1 MANQEIV
8 KNKKLEEENKKL
20 KEDINKYKNELDETN
35 KLISDLL
42 NNQVGMNE
50 LEKLNDEITNLK
62 IQLSSKDNEIQELK
76 NQINNSTKPEE
87 KVNFQDIIVINFI
100 TTDGSLHEGIKC
112 LSTDIFAEV
121 EERLYKKNVELRNSN
136 NMFKVNE
143 KPVLRFK
150 TLGENNIKDGDSIQ
164 LIKLE

>member
-8 KNKKLEEENKKL
+8 RNKMLEEENKKL

-121 EERLYKKNVELRNSN
+121 EERLYKKLLN
-136 NMFKVNE
+136 
-143 KPVLRFK
+143 
-150 TLGENNIKDGDSIQ
+150 
-164 LIKLE
+164 

>member
-1 MANQEIV
+1 M

-20 KEDINKYKNELDETN
+20 KEDINKYKNELIKAN
-35 KLISDLL
+35 KIISNLS
-42 NNQVGMNE
+42 NNQVNNNE
-50 LEKLNDEITNLK
+50 LKKLKDEITNLK
-62 IQLSSKDNEIQELK
+62 LKLSEKDNEIQELK

-100 TTDGSLHEGIKC
+100 TTDGSLHEGINC
-112 LSTDIFAEV
+112 LSTDVFAEV

-150 TLGENNIKDGDSIQ
+150 TLGENNIKDGDILQ
-164 LIKLE
+164 LFKLE